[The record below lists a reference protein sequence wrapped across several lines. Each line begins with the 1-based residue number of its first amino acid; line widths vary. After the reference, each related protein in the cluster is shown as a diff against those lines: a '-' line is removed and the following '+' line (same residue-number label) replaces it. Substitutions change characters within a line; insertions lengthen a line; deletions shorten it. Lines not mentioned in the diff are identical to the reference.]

1 MLYNDDEEEY
11 KKARTHFKQLY
22 SSESPLLQGAEQNK
36 ATLTKYVSWRDSVS
50 ARCHDV
56 IEYRRLADE
65 VKSLETKIGDLEEK
79 FLESCR
85 QLDNDK
91 SSTEELVEEVE
102 KLRSLLNSAGHWV
115 EDARKIATKR
125 AQVKEKEIDF
135 TMSTGVDMRGRD
147 LQTLQR
153 EMEERQE
160 EREQLNTK
168 VRQNAAIV
176 WKHGYEYLSNA
187 CICLQVGRLNKE
199 LSALMT
205 RISHVNG
212 QVCLVGIS
220 TSLIT
225 ARFFPLTIP
234 WTHLYRRNEHNS
246 SARKRKRST
255 KK

>member
-11 KKARTHFKQLY
+11 KKARAHFKQLY

-36 ATLTKYVSWRDSVS
+36 VALTKYVNWRDSVA

-56 IEYRRLADE
+56 VEYRRLADE
-65 VKSLETKIGDLEEK
+65 VKSLETKIGDLEER
-79 FLESCR
+79 LSESCR
-85 QLDNDK
+85 QLENDK
-91 SSTEELVEEVE
+91 SSTEELVEEVD
-102 KLRSLLNSAGHWV
+102 KLRSLLNSADHWV

-168 VRQNAAIV
+168 VRQMLP
-176 WKHGYEYLSNA
+176 LSRNTA
-187 CICLQVGRLNKE
+187 TDIFLTHASASRL
-199 LSALMT
+199 
-205 RISHVNG
+205 VD
-212 QVCLVGIS
+212 
-220 TSLIT
+220 
-225 ARFFPLTIP
+225 
-234 WTHLYRRNEHNS
+234 
-246 SARKRKRST
+246 ST
-255 KK
+255 KS